1 MFDDLDLKMML
12 LTAILF
18 LILFWILDS
27 ILYKPLLTFMKN
39 RDDGIKEDETK
50 IQQNNTDAS
59 NNETLIAKIYAD
71 ARAKAQ
77 AIKSEQ
83 VAIAKEKASKAI
95 EEKRVSFD
103 LEYQKFLSEL
113 EVKKTQFRNELR
125 ADLTQCENALK
136 TSIERI

>member
-12 LTAILF
+12 LTATLF
-18 LILFWILDS
+18 TILFWILDS
-27 ILYKPLLTFMKN
+27 ILYKPLLSFMKN
-39 RDDGIKEDETK
+39 RDDGIREDEAK

-83 VAIAKEKASKAI
+83 VAMAKEKASKAI
-95 EEKRVSFD
+95 EEKKVSFD

-113 EVKKTQFRNELR
+113 EVKKTQFKNELR

-136 TSIERI
+136 TSIEKI

>member
-12 LTAILF
+12 LTATLF
-18 LILFWILDS
+18 IILFWILDS
-27 ILYKPLLTFMKN
+27 ILYKPLLSFMKN
-39 RDDGIKEDETK
+39 RDDGIREDEAK

-59 NNETLIAKIYAD
+59 NNETLITKIYAD

-83 VAIAKEKASKAI
+83 VAMAKEKASKAI
-95 EEKRVSFD
+95 EEKKVSFD

-113 EVKKTQFRNELR
+113 EVKKTQFKNELR
-125 ADLTQCENALK
+125 ADLTQYENALK
-136 TSIERI
+136 TSIEKI

>member
-12 LTAILF
+12 LTATLF
-18 LILFWILDS
+18 IILFWILDS

-39 RDDGIKEDETK
+39 RDDGIREDEAK

-95 EEKRVSFD
+95 EEKKVSFD

-113 EVKKTQFRNELR
+113 EVKKTQFKDELR
-125 ADLTQCENALK
+125 ADLTQYENALK
-136 TSIERI
+136 TSIEKI

>member
-12 LTAILF
+12 LTATLF
-18 LILFWILDS
+18 IILFWILDS
-27 ILYKPLLTFMKN
+27 ILYKPLLSFMKN
-39 RDDGIKEDETK
+39 RDDGIREDEAK

-83 VAIAKEKASKAI
+83 VAMAKEKASKAI
-95 EEKRVSFD
+95 EEKKVSFD

-113 EVKKTQFRNELR
+113 EVKKTQFKNELR
-125 ADLTQCENALK
+125 ADLTQYENALK
-136 TSIERI
+136 TSIEKI

>member
-12 LTAILF
+12 LTATLF
-18 LILFWILDS
+18 IILFWILDS
-27 ILYKPLLTFMKN
+27 ILYKPLLSFMKN
-39 RDDGIKEDETK
+39 RDDGIREDEAK

-83 VAIAKEKASKAI
+83 VAMAKEKASKAI
-95 EEKRVSFD
+95 EEKKVSFD

-113 EVKKTQFRNELR
+113 EVKKTQFKNELR

-136 TSIERI
+136 TIIEKI